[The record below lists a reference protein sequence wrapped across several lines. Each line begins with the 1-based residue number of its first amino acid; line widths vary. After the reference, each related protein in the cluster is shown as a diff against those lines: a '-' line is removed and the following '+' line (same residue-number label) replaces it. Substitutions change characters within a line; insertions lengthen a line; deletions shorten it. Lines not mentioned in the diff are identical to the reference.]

1 MQQEVPA
8 KMKVA
13 ELHQLN
19 VGRKEFDPLQA
30 EVPNLPEK
38 NDEYEHMWL
47 QRNWLRK
54 KSSWNWG
61 NMSSSI
67 SSSRTVEMIY

>member
-38 NDEYEHMWL
+38 KRWIWTYVATEEL
-47 QRNWLRK
+47 AK
-54 KSSWNWG
+54 KEIFLELG
-61 NMSSSI
+61 KY
-67 SSSRTVEMIY
+67 V